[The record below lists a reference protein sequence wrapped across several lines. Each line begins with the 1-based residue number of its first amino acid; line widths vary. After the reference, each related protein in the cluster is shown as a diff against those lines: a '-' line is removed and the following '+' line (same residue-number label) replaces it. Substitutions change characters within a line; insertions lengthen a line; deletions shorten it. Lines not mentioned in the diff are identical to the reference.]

1 MLANCCKERYSHLPA
16 YATLSKI
23 ILIKDVKLKTAAA
36 NLGAS
41 DTSKLVESIKGGI
54 ESFLNTE
61 YNWQRSRLSVTD
73 GSFRTKQ
80 IVLLTNDKKLSLDE
94 KETKLNEIALRTDCT
109 IRVTDEK
116 FDGQLSP
123 LLDAKKL

>member
-1 MLANCCKERYSHLPA
+1 
-16 YATLSKI
+16 I